1 MINKT
6 MEYLLGEVE
15 NNNYENKYH
24 KLEDSTSWSI
34 LKEQVMKLEKYA
46 KVFKEIVRSDNK
58 VHLTIDEMPEKKR
71 KELLLAWITVFE
83 DLPDEVEK
91 EEDDE

>member
-1 MINKT
+1 MTNRN

-15 NNNYENKYH
+15 KKNFVSEFLS
-24 KLEDSTSWSI
+24 LESSTSWSI
-34 LKEQVMKLEKYA
+34 LKEQVMKLEGYA
-46 KVFKEIVRSDNK
+46 KIFKEIVREYNCIKLNIEKAPEDVRKSIISAWK
-58 VHLTIDEMPEKKR
+58 TI
-71 KELLLAWITVFE
+71 FE